1 MTPTDLRPPMA
12 RRTPGRLLFLF
23 AFHAALSGAFI
34 VAYLTGDEDTYA
46 MHQFAGYTALAALA
60 VRLLAGVLMPVGPL
74 RLPRPST
81 AATLDW
87 LRRAAMREA
96 RAWGQRSPLLAWMAL
111 ALLAVVGAA
120 ALSGA
125 VADFVVPFE
134 TLHEALGEFS
144 LPVVLAHVALVVA
157 LLALKKVA
165 GWRARSNTRHEVT
178 AP

>member
-1 MTPTDLRPPMA
+1 MTSIEARPAQP

-23 AFHAALSGAFI
+23 AFHAALSGAFV

-74 RLPRPST
+74 RLPRPSL

-87 LRRAAMREA
+87 LRRVASGDA

-125 VADFVVPFE
+125 VADAVVPME
-134 TLHEALGEFS
+134 KLHEALGEFS

-157 LLALKKVA
+157 LLGLKKVA
-165 GWRARSNTRHEVT
+165 GWRARSNTRHEVI

>member
-1 MTPTDLRPPMA
+1 MGSTDTRPPVA

-74 RLPRPST
+74 RLPRPAM
-81 AATLDW
+81 AATRDW
-87 LRRAAMREA
+87 LRRAAMGDA

-125 VADFVVPFE
+125 VADFVVPME
-134 TLHEALGEFS
+134 KLHEALGEVS
-144 LPVVLAHVALVVA
+144 LPVVLAHVALVAA
-157 LLALKKVA
+157 LLGLKKAA
-165 GWRARSNTRHEVT
+165 GWRARPTPRQEVI

>member
-1 MTPTDLRPPMA
+1 MTPTDPRPTTA

-46 MHQFAGYTALAALA
+46 MHQVAGYTALAALA
-60 VRLLAGVLMPVGPL
+60 VRLLAGLLMPVGPL
-74 RLPRPST
+74 RLPYPSLT
-81 AATLDW
+81 AARDW
-87 LRRAAMREA
+87 LRRVALGEA

-125 VADFVVPFE
+125 FADFVIPFE
-134 TLHEALGEFS
+134 KLHEALGEAS

-157 LLALKKVA
+157 LLGLKTVA
-165 GWRARSNTRHEVT
+165 GRRARSNIRHEVT

>member
-1 MTPTDLRPPMA
+1 MTSTEPRPEQA

-46 MHQFAGYTALAALA
+46 MHQVAGYTALAALA
-60 VRLLAGVLMPVGPL
+60 VRLLAGALMPVGPL
-74 RLPRPST
+74 RLPRPSL

-87 LRRAAMREA
+87 LRRAALGEA

-125 VADFVVPFE
+125 VADFVIPFE
-134 TLHEALGEFS
+134 KLHEALGEFS
-144 LPVVLAHVALVVA
+144 LPVVLAHVALVLA
-157 LLALKKVA
+157 LLGLKKAA
-165 GWRARSNTRHEVT
+165 GRRARPTPRHEVI

>member
-1 MTPTDLRPPMA
+1 MGSTEPRPTNT

-74 RLPRPST
+74 RLPRPSRT
-81 AATLDW
+81 AALDW
-87 LRRAAMREA
+87 LRRAMSGQA

-125 VADFVVPFE
+125 VADVFVPLE
-134 TLHEALGEFS
+134 KLHEALGEFS

-157 LLALKKVA
+157 LLGLKKAA
-165 GWRARSNTRHEVT
+165 GQRARPNTRHEVI

>member
-1 MTPTDLRPPMA
+1 MAPTDARPTGG
-12 RRTPGRLLFLF
+12 RRTPGRLLFLL
-23 AFHAALSGAFI
+23 AFHAVLSGAFI

-60 VRLLAGVLMPVGPL
+60 VRLMAGVLTPVGPL
-74 RLPRPST
+74 RLPRPSL
-81 AATLDW
+81 APALDW
-87 LRRAAMREA
+87 LRRAVSGEA

-125 VADFVVPFE
+125 VADFVVPME
-134 TLHEALGEFS
+134 KLHEALGEFS
-144 LPVVLAHVALVVA
+144 LPVVLGHVALVVA
-157 LLALKKVA
+157 LLGLKKA
-165 GWRARSNTRHEVT
+165 TGWRARVPNRQEVS

>member
-1 MTPTDLRPPMA
+1 MGSTEPRPTNT

-74 RLPRPST
+74 RLPRPSVT
-81 AATLDW
+81 ATLDW
-87 LRRAAMREA
+87 LRRVASGKA

-125 VADFVVPFE
+125 VADFVVPLE
-134 TLHEALGEFS
+134 KLHEALGEFS

-157 LLALKKVA
+157 LLGLKKVA
-165 GWRARSNTRHEVT
+165 GWRARSNTRHEVI